1 MAEDDAQWNNLAFA
15 EEAAV
20 FKGPT
25 QNARVLSEGW
35 VAANAFCPGCGTTP
49 LTAFAAKAPVADVHC
64 GVCAEDYEL
73 KATRGRA
80 G

>member
-1 MAEDDAQWNNLAFA
+1 MLATTHDT

-25 QNARVLSEGW
+25 QNACVLSEGW
-35 VAANAFCPGCGTTP
+35 VAANAFCPSCGAKP
-49 LTAFAAKAPVADVHC
+49 LTAFAANSPVADFHS

-73 KATRGRA
+73 KATKGRTDA
-80 G
+80 RTA